1 MNVFRSSCCFTI
13 RKMFWLSQNVLAFIL
28 VFQVV
33 PRIVLEALPAVL
45 LFEKKQKAK
54 AIDIIVSECR

>member
-1 MNVFRSSCCFTI
+1 
-13 RKMFWLSQNVLAFIL
+13 MFWLSQNVLAFIL